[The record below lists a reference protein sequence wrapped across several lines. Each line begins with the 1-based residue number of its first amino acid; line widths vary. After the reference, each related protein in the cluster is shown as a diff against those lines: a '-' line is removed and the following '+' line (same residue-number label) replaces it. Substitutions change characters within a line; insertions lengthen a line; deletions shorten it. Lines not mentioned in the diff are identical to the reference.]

1 MHFFFYNELKVYIK
15 GELKYLEE
23 VHLGIGANKNY
34 VLLTDPF
41 LFFINEKC
49 VRTYFDSIGKILLKK
64 KRLGS
69 FRNNLFRDGTTCQ
82 FLLRQTIKWAF

>member
-64 KRLGS
+64 RGWVHFEIIYSVTEQPVNFYYAKP
-69 FRNNLFRDGTTCQ
+69 
-82 FLLRQTIKWAF
+82 